1 MKKNNVKTS
10 IIQNTKEL
18 IIKKASELFADSGY
32 LGVSMEDIAK
42 QLSITK
48 AALYYHFTGKEQLY
62 SSVLDDV
69 YSSMNKKLNAVNTEQ
84 DSLKVLEDYIKFYID
99 FTLQEKTLFKV
110 LLPRVMMENV
120 EMKKRIISIRDI
132 FLEKVNYY
140 LREIKQ
146 SKYQRNKKSL
156 ENDSLMIMYF
166 IEGLLF
172 DNLMMNNKIN
182 SSKMARMIVTKIIS

>member
-99 FTLQEKTLFKV
+99 FTLQEKTLLKV